1 MEHVITVSRQFG
13 SGGREFGIKLAGELK
28 IPFYDKDIITMAAQ
42 NCSIS
47 EDYIRQYEERA
58 PGFFSHSLY
67 SYYQMPM
74 TDQIFIA
81 QSNLIKE
88 LAKKGPCVIIG
99 RCSDAIL
106 ENSVKIF
113 IYAEINKR
121 IERKSS
127 METGVPEDK
136 LEKHILA
143 TDKKRKKYYE
153 YYTDRKWGV
162 AENHDLCID
171 SSRIGV
177 NGCVETALTFLKNY

>member
-1 MEHVITVSRQFG
+1 
-13 SGGREFGIKLAGELK
+13 
-28 IPFYDKDIITMAAQ
+28 
-42 NCSIS
+42 
-47 EDYIRQYEERA
+47 
-58 PGFFSHSLY
+58 
-67 SYYQMPM
+67 MPM